1 MCADFGWLWLFPLT
15 GLYRDGDGLYHWQDG
30 QVTHVEQGFWTL
42 DQPLGFQQ
50 GKTMLNLCRL
60 FDCMG
65 LHLLSCDMCVH
76 QSISVLFSIFLFT
89 SFSQNY
95 TYIYTV
101 FSLIFGGISFQWLC
115 KKQSQEYVKSC
126 QWSFQ
131 CKVLLDIGLQWT
143 FKFMDHLTMKSI
155 KIIFK
160 EKLFETRVD
169 LEKQLKSNFFLGNK
183 IPRIVGLTWVLKF
196 KEKIIV

>member
-76 QSISVLFSIFLFT
+76 LSNSVLLSIFLFT

-95 TYIYTV
+95 TYMYTV
-101 FSLIFGGISFQWLC
+101 FLLIFGSISFQGLC
-115 KKQSQEYVKSC
+115 KKPSLKNML
-126 QWSFQ
+126 
-131 CKVLLDIGLQWT
+131 KVVNDLFSAKCYDIGLQWT
-143 FKFMDHLTMKSI
+143 FKFMDHLTMKSM
-155 KIIFK
+155 KINFK
-160 EKLFETRVD
+160 EKLF
-169 LEKQLKSNFFLGNK
+169 EKQLKSNFFLGN
-183 IPRIVGLTWVLKF
+183 
-196 KEKIIV
+196 